1 MMLTAII
8 GITVATTTH
17 AQSSEAAVK
26 RYFAGQPVLISIAKC
41 ESGMRQFD
49 ENGRV
54 LKNPDSSAT
63 GVMQIMASFHR
74 RQALRLG
81 YDINTL
87 NGNLGYAKKL
97 YQREGTR
104 PWNAS
109 RHCWGKRRT

>member
-1 MMLTAII
+1 MLTAII

-17 AQSSEAAVK
+17 THSSEAVVK
-26 RYFAGQPVLISIAKC
+26 RQFAGQPVLISIAKC

-49 ENGRV
+49 DSGRV
-54 LKNPDSSAT
+54 LKNPRSSAT
-63 GVMQIMASFHR
+63 GVMQIMASVHR

-81 YDINTL
+81 FDINTL

-97 YQREGTR
+97 YSNEGTR

-109 RHCWGKRRT
+109 RHCWNKRRT